1 MELKLIDKSVMLDH
15 SVSGFFN
22 QSMVANKVLS
32 EFGFFLRFYE
42 RRNKFRFQ
50 VRQHLNE
57 KNTMK
62 KELSA
67 CVISKF
73 NGYEFL
79 RNSLKSKLSV
89 FLHQKLKSYRYRTN
103 IEILRRGK
111 KIFHIDYP
119 NNATTARTFLLSLK
133 KKWKN
138 ICCVVQA
145 ELDLCMYLTTQK
157 SSIINTTTKD

>member
-1 MELKLIDKSVMLDH
+1 MYHKLNGQNIMLEKVEETLGRKFFMELKLIDKSVMLDH

-50 VRQHLNE
+50 LRQHLNE

-89 FLHQKLKSYRYRTN
+89 FLHQKLKWV
-103 IEILRRGK
+103 IVQILKFLDVVK
-111 KIFHIDYP
+111 KYF
-119 NNATTARTFLLSLK
+119 T
-133 KKWKN
+133 
-138 ICCVVQA
+138 
-145 ELDLCMYLTTQK
+145 
-157 SSIINTTTKD
+157 

>member
-1 MELKLIDKSVMLDH
+1 MYHKLNGQNIMLEKVEETLGRKFFMELKLIDQSVMLDH

-50 VRQHLNE
+50 LRQHLNE
-57 KNTMK
+57 KNMMK

-89 FLHQKLKSYRYRTN
+89 FLHQKLKWV
-103 IEILRRGK
+103 IVQILKFLDVVK
-111 KIFHIDYP
+111 KYF
-119 NNATTARTFLLSLK
+119 T
-133 KKWKN
+133 
-138 ICCVVQA
+138 
-145 ELDLCMYLTTQK
+145 
-157 SSIINTTTKD
+157 

>member
-1 MELKLIDKSVMLDH
+1 MYHKLNGQNIMLEKVEETLGRKFFMELKLIDKSVMLDH
-15 SVSGFFN
+15 SVSGFLN

-50 VRQHLNE
+50 LRQHLNE

-89 FLHQKLKSYRYRTN
+89 FLHQKLEWV
-103 IEILRRGK
+103 IAQILKFLDVVK
-111 KIFHIDYP
+111 KYF
-119 NNATTARTFLLSLK
+119 T
-133 KKWKN
+133 
-138 ICCVVQA
+138 
-145 ELDLCMYLTTQK
+145 
-157 SSIINTTTKD
+157 

>member
-1 MELKLIDKSVMLDH
+1 MYGIMHHKLNGLNVSLEKAEETLGKQFFIELKLIENLIMLDH

-22 QSMVANKVLS
+22 PCMLANNVLS

-50 VRQHLNE
+50 LWQQISE
-57 KNTMK
+57 KNKMR

-79 RNSLKSKLSV
+79 RNSLKSKEKKYFIPIDIVYEPTLND
-89 FLHQKLKSYRYRTN
+89 QKPIECFFAPKIEVAYNTN
-103 IEILRRGK
+103 IKLARQGK
-111 KIFHIDYP
+111 K
-119 NNATTARTFLLSLK
+119 K
-133 KKWKN
+133 
-138 ICCVVQA
+138 
-145 ELDLCMYLTTQK
+145 YLP
-157 SSIINTTTKD
+157 